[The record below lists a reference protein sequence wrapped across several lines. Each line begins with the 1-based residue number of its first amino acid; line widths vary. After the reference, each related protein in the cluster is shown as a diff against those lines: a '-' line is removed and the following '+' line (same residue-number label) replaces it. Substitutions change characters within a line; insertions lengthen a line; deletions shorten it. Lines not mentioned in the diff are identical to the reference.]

1 MDIRE
6 IIDRI
11 YRMPESSAVRL
22 AACMSSL
29 SRPRGY
35 CVLEAGRVEPNLF
48 FIGRGIARACISA
61 DGKKV
66 TFWIGAEGSALVSL
80 KSYVDDEPGYET
92 VELMEDSLLYVLKR
106 SDLERFS
113 RRGYPHRQL
122 GAAVRRIGVPAYGA
136 EIDSD
141 AFPSGCPALRD
152 AAEGTPR
159 TVAAGTIGD
168 ARLLSGDY
176 AGEFEPD
183 PGTDEVEIAGRLP
196 LRPLFCSPDA
206 GCEPALRNFFA

>member
-6 IIDRI
+6 SIDRI

-80 KSYVDDEPGYET
+80 KATST
-92 VELMEDSLLYVLKR
+92 TNRATKR
-106 SDLERFS
+106 SNS
-113 RRGYPHRQL
+113 W
-122 GAAVRRIGVPAYGA
+122 RIP
-136 EIDSD
+136 
-141 AFPSGCPALRD
+141 C
-152 AAEGTPR
+152 
-159 TVAAGTIGD
+159 
-168 ARLLSGDY
+168 
-176 AGEFEPD
+176 
-183 PGTDEVEIAGRLP
+183 
-196 LRPLFCSPDA
+196 CM
-206 GCEPALRNFFA
+206 C

>member
-92 VELMEDSLLYVLKR
+92 IELMEESLLYVLKR
-106 SDLERFS
+106 SDLERFLAEDIHIANWAGGS
-113 RRGYPHRQL
+113 PLSCFASGGSFPNGTEKRKPEFGLPFGRSVLRLFQPSANGGDRLFAHRL
-122 GAAVRRIGVPAYGA
+122 GQG
-136 EIDSD
+136 
-141 AFPSGCPALRD
+141 
-152 AAEGTPR
+152 
-159 TVAAGTIGD
+159 GD
-168 ARLLSGDY
+168 AR
-176 AGEFEPD
+176 A
-183 PGTDEVEIAGRLP
+183 V
-196 LRPLFCSPDA
+196 
-206 GCEPALRNFFA
+206 

>member
-92 VELMEDSLLYVLKR
+92 IELMEDSLA
-106 SDLERFS
+106 DS
-113 RRGYPHRQL
+113 RHQ
-122 GAAVRRIGVPAYGA
+122 A
-136 EIDSD
+136 
-141 AFPSGCPALRD
+141 
-152 AAEGTPR
+152 
-159 TVAAGTIGD
+159 
-168 ARLLSGDY
+168 
-176 AGEFEPD
+176 
-183 PGTDEVEIAGRLP
+183 
-196 LRPLFCSPDA
+196 
-206 GCEPALRNFFA
+206 